1 MYTDPN
7 LNTHLHWVKTWVE
20 SHQPGCNSGCDQNE
34 RKVFSGSTQYGARL
48 QTTYLCLDLKLE
60 DLWGYIYN
68 GITCECEVIIV
79 LIH

>member
-1 MYTDPN
+1 MRVTN
-7 LNTHLHWVKTWVE
+7 LGATLGAIEMKII
-20 SHQPGCNSGCDQNE
+20 
-34 RKVFSGSTQYGARL
+34 FSGPTQYGARL

-68 GITCECEVIIV
+68 GIICECEVMIV